1 MNYGNFTVVLPTLNE
16 AKTVGTLIR
25 RLAKSY
31 PGIRIIVVDDG
42 STDMTK
48 SIVSAASGGNGNVR
62 FLDRSKSGVEKGLTA
77 SVADGII
84 KSTTRF
90 AIVMDAD
97 MQHPTGTIKEMA
109 LELVRGRD
117 LVVATRAS
125 VKGWALHRKI
135 ISKTLILVGYA
146 ALAVKGGE
154 RPRDIFSGFFG
165 IDRRL
170 FARVYNGNRNRFV
183 GGGYKVLFDFLKSVR
198 HNSINICE
206 VPYQFGL
213 RSHGTSKAGFRQGI
227 LLFESFF
234 T

>member
-16 AKTVGTLIR
+16 AETVGALIR

-42 STDMTK
+42 STDSTK
-48 SIVSAASGGNGNVR
+48 SIVYTASRRNGNIR
-62 FLDRSKSGVEKGLTA
+62 LLDRSKSRVEKGLTA

-84 KSTTRF
+84 KSRTRF

-109 LELVRGRD
+109 RELGTGRD

-125 VKGWALHRKI
+125 VKGWALHRKL
-135 ISKTLILVGYA
+135 ISKTLMLVGYA
-146 ALAVKGGE
+146 ALAIKGGE
-154 RPRDIFSGFFG
+154 RPGDIFSGFFG

-170 FARVYNGNRNRFV
+170 FSRVYNSNRGRFV

-198 HNSINICE
+198 HGSISIGE
-206 VPYQFGL
+206 VPYSFGL
-213 RSHGTSKAGFRQGI
+213 RSHGASKAGFRQGV
-227 LLFESFF
+227 LLVESFF